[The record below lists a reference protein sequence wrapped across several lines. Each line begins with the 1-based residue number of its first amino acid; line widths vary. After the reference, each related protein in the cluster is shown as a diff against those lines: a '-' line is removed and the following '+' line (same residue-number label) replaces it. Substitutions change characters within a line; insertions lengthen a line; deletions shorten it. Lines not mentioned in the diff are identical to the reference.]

1 MLHPGGLR
9 VAKNS
14 KQPPANLATNIA
26 GTVVADQAGA
36 AALFL
41 AAEADK
47 ADKAAKREDAAAALQ
62 AMAAKAMEAAA
73 EAARPKKAADAP
85 SRHGGYQQRALQ
97 TVPVGGTHMRYAG
110 SVAASRVAE
119 MEADAM
125 ATRIMPSS
133 SPMATKLDP
142 FGAQELPSQPMS
154 PVAARL
160 EANNTG
166 EVRVSLDPMDAGAP
180 AALAS
185 DTGASEQAPREVKRQ
200 SLDSFYPN
208 MAPPGTDGEQ
218 PLTLPPRAQRMSQS
232 VPTDVYGNP
241 RDKVA
246 APEVS
251 ETAATANPNMRN
263 LLLEVPY
270 KRGVRTTSVNQRYL
284 THEQTFDAAFELLPA
299 SASFGVLK
307 AGSLYRL
314 KLKLINVSNLPQ
326 RFRFEAHGPGAA
338 AGIVKLVY
346 APGVAA
352 AGMSVSVEVEVGSDE
367 TAEVREVVTVL
378 TEREEISLPIS
389 ASILEADAY
398 AEYLASSTSGQRKGR
413 PAVPRLVSTSLRT
426 AGLHKTVAARVGD
439 QSAGAT
445 RGLAPTTRGGHKM
458 VPGEDDEP
466 TTYTRPDF
474 FAEPLSDGEEPDE

>member
-14 KQPPANLATNIA
+14 KRPPANLATNISGIVA
-26 GTVVADQAGA
+26 ADQAGA

-41 AAEADK
+41 AAEAAK
-47 ADKAAKREDAAAALQ
+47 VEKAAKQEEAAALLQQ
-62 AMAAKAMEAAA
+62 AAAEAMEAAI

-97 TVPVGGTHMRYAG
+97 MVPVGGTRMRYAG

-119 MEADAM
+119 AEADAM
-125 ATRIMPSS
+125 ASRIMPSS
-133 SPMATKLDP
+133 SPMVTKLDP
-142 FGAQELPSQPMS
+142 FGEQEPPPQPMS
-154 PVAARL
+154 PVAAHL
-160 EANNTG
+160 SASETG
-166 EVRVSLDPMDAGAP
+166 EVQVSLEPMDEGAP
-180 AALAS
+180 GAAAS
-185 DTGASEQAPREVKRQ
+185 DTAASEQAPREVKRQ
-200 SLDSFYPN
+200 SLDNLYPN

-218 PLTLPPRAQRMSQS
+218 PVTLPPRAQRMSQS

-251 ETAATANPNMRN
+251 EAAATANPNMRN

-270 KRGVRTTSVNQRYL
+270 KRGVRTASVNQRYL

-314 KLKLINVSNLPQ
+314 KLKLVNVSNLPQ
-326 RFRFEAHGPGAA
+326 RFRFEAHGSAAA
-338 AGIVKLVY
+338 AGIVKLIY
-346 APGVAA
+346 TPGVAA
-352 AGMSVSVEVEVGSDE
+352 AGMAVPVEVEVGSDE

-398 AEYLASSTSGQRKGR
+398 AEYLASSKSGQRKG

-426 AGLHKTVAARVGD
+426 PGLHKTMAARVGD
-439 QSAGAT
+439 QSAGAL
-445 RGLAPTTRGGHKM
+445 RGLAPKTRGGSK
-458 VPGEDDEP
+458 PGDEEATP
-466 TTYTRPDF
+466 YKRPDF
-474 FAEPLSDGEEPDE
+474 FAEPLSDGEEPEE